1 MLGPQGAT
9 GKPCLRFW
17 LQTESLKSPATTGL
31 KWVSGRGGH
40 PHRHPPR
47 PCPLG
52 WSACRTAR
60 LQNCT
65 FLRLQ
70 RALGAL
76 GIIAQHVALKARAS
90 S

>member
-1 MLGPQGAT
+1 MWRAPPQA
-9 GKPCLRFW
+9 
-17 LQTESLKSPATTGL
+17 
-31 KWVSGRGGH
+31 
-40 PHRHPPR
+40 PPT
-47 PCPLG
+47 PTPLG
-52 WSACRTAR
+52 VVYVYRTAR